1 MLVIILAFAL
11 CVLKNALLCRITLR
25 CKVFGAGLK
34 NVWLN
39 TLAIYQR
46 HKDDLLGK
54 ALINLSLNFKNFAD
68 NKSLHLVRLPLKNGD
83 FQLAL
88 SRSCLCKGGI
98 LGLRFDKSA
107 PKAASAIRSQN
118 ISSYCAK
125 KLCQICQVSKT
136 FHQRHCKA
144 RNDNGKA
151 RFFSLHKCHFA
162 GWKSAFSRFLAGF
175 SGFCLSI

>member
-1 MLVIILAFAL
+1 M
-11 CVLKNALLCRITLR
+11 K
-25 CKVFGAGLK
+25 AG
-34 NVWLN
+34 V
-39 TLAIYQR
+39 
-46 HKDDLLGK
+46 
-54 ALINLSLNFKNFAD
+54 NFFNQAKFRNFAD
-68 NKSLHLVRLPLKNGD
+68 NKSLHLVRLPLKNGY

-88 SRSCLCKGGI
+88 NRSCLCKGGI

-151 RFFSLHKCHFA
+151 FFHFINVILLSE
-162 GWKSAFSRFLAGF
+162 KVLFLAF
-175 SGFCLSI
+175 WQVFQASA